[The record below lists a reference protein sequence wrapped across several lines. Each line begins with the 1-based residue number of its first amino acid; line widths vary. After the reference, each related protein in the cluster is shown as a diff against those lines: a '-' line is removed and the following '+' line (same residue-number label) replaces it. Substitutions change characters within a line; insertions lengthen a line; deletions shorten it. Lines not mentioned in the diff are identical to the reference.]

1 MLKLG
6 LIAGGGALPGE
17 VADHCRRAGRDYFV
31 IRLKGFAGP
40 ELAAHPGADVGLAQ
54 LGRCF
59 KLLRREGCKAICF
72 AGIVTRPDFSTLVP
86 DLRGMA
92 ALPGV
97 IAAARKGADVVL
109 GTVLQ
114 TVQN

>member
-6 LIAGGGALPGE
+6 LIAGGGALPAE

-40 ELAAHPGADVGLAQ
+40 ELADHPGEDVGLGQ

-72 AGIVTRPDFSTLVP
+72 AGTVTRPV
-86 DLRGMA
+86 
-92 ALPGV
+92 
-97 IAAARKGADVVL
+97 
-109 GTVLQ
+109 
-114 TVQN
+114 